1 MIDQNT
7 QTVSWDVGTSVNTAN
22 SQARSVFSDLASG
35 GSSSV
40 IETIGKYN
48 MVGINAN
55 AIDDMRFAIRIYV
68 ENIEAHLN
76 SVAQDAA
83 DNAYAFK
90 GQYANSIT
98 EYVQAV
104 SDVVKSLTTQLL
116 IFSDKLVEIKEAYQE
131 QDINLTRSISAS
143 TSNTQSGVNR
153 YEETR

>member
-1 MIDQNT
+1 MIEQNT
-7 QTVSWDVGTSVNTAN
+7 QTVSWDVGTNVNTAN
-22 SQARSVFSDLASG
+22 SQARNVFSDLASG
-35 GSSSV
+35 GSSSI

-55 AIDDMRFAIRIYV
+55 SIDDMRFAIRIYV

-76 SVAQDAA
+76 SVAQDAV
-83 DNAYAFK
+83 DNTYAFK

-131 QDINLTRSISAS
+131 QDINLTRSISAA

-153 YEETR
+153 YEETK